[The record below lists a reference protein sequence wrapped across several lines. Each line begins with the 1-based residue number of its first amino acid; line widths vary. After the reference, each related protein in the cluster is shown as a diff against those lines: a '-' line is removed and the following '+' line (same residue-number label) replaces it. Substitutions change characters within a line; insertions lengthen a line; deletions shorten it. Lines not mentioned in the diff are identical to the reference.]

1 MKRTFS
7 GLWHHPDFMKLW
19 IGQTISEFGSRIT
32 RDGIPLIAVI
42 TLAATP
48 AEMGLLTAFASIPVL
63 LFGLIAGV
71 WIDRLRRRPIMIAMD
86 IGRALLLLAIP
97 LAALTGQ
104 LRIEMLYIIVALI
117 GVMGLILETAYR
129 ALLPTLVSRDQLL
142 EGNSKLSTTDALAE
156 IGGPSIAGLLIQWI
170 SAPLAVFFDAISFA
184 FSSVSFALIRA
195 PEPPPK
201 PRSARSSALREAL
214 EGLET
219 IARDPILRT
228 LIIGVSLRSFFGSF
242 FAALYSLYA
251 IRELDVSP
259 ALLGIVIS
267 AGGIGAL
274 IGAVTAGRVQ
284 SRLGLGRTL
293 TWTLAVGAVANLLI
307 PLAALF
313 GSPLAAAFV
322 LIAAQIVGDAAMLVY
337 GINEISLRQTIV
349 PDRLLGRTNASFGF
363 LEQGIAPFGAIV
375 AGALASVI
383 GAQAT
388 LGIAVAGFLIT
399 ALWMLRSPLR
409 HLREYALVSM

>member
-48 AEMGLLTAFASIPVL
+48 AEMGLLTAFASVPVL

-71 WIDRLRRRPIMIAMD
+71 WVDRLRRRPIMIAMD
-86 IGRALLLLAIP
+86 FGRALLLLSIP
-97 LAALTGQ
+97 LTALTGH
-104 LRIEMLYIIVALI
+104 LSIGLLYIVVALI
-117 GVMGLILETAYR
+117 GIMGLVFETAYR

-170 SAPLAVFFDAISFA
+170 SAPLAVFFDVISFA

-195 PEPPPK
+195 PEPTPP
-201 PRSARSSALREAL
+201 PRVAHRSALREAL
-214 EGLET
+214 EGLAT
-219 IARDPILRT
+219 IAHDPILRT
-228 LIIGVSLRSFFGSF
+228 LIIGLSLRSFFGNF
-242 FAALYSLYA
+242 FATLYSLYA
-251 IRELDVSP
+251 VRDLGLSP
-259 ALLGIVIS
+259 ALLGIVVS

-293 TWTLAVGAVANLLI
+293 TWMLLAGAIANLLI
-307 PLAALF
+307 PLAAIF
-313 GSPLAAAFV
+313 ASPLAAALV
-322 LIAAQIVGDAAMLVY
+322 LIAAQIVGDAVMLIY

-375 AGALASVI
+375 AGALATVI
-383 GAQAT
+383 GSQMT
-388 LGIAVAGFLIT
+388 LGIAVTGFLIT

-409 HLREYALVSM
+409 HLRAYVVAAG

>member
-48 AEMGLLTAFASIPVL
+48 AEMGLLTAFASDPVL
-63 LFGLIAGV
+63 LFGVIAGGGV
-71 WIDRLRRRPIMIAMD
+71 DRLRRRPIMIAMD
-86 IGRALLLLAIP
+86 IGRALLLLTIP
-97 LAALTGQ
+97 LAAFTGH
-104 LRIEMLYIIVALI
+104 LRIELLYLVVALVSI
-117 GVMGLILETAYR
+117 MGLIFETAYR
-129 ALLPTLVSRDQLL
+129 ALLPTLVTRDQLL
-142 EGNSKLSTTDALAE
+142 EGNSKLSTTAALAE

-170 SAPLAVFFDAISFA
+170 SAPLAVAFDAISFT
-184 FSSVSFALIRA
+184 FSSISFALIRT
-195 PEPPPK
+195 PEPVPK
-201 PRSARSSALREAL
+201 PRSAHPSMLREAI

-251 IRELDVSP
+251 VRDLGLSP
-259 ALLGIVIS
+259 VLLGVVVS

-274 IGAVTAGRVQ
+274 IGAVMAGRVQ

-293 TWTLAVGAVANLLI
+293 TWTLAAGAVANLLI

-322 LIAAQIVGDAAMLVY
+322 LIAAQIIGDAAMLIY
-337 GINEISLRQTIV
+337 GINETSLRLTIV
-349 PDRLLGRTNASFGF
+349 PDRLFGRTNASFGF
-363 LEQGIAPFGAIV
+363 L
-375 AGALASVI
+375 
-383 GAQAT
+383 
-388 LGIAVAGFLIT
+388 
-399 ALWMLRSPLR
+399 
-409 HLREYALVSM
+409 